1 MHHFSTKDTNT
12 RLYVLRKHA
21 LFKKALKG
29 AQSMLDA
36 GCAALL
42 EDKADY
48 AALLEAKAGCTAL
61 PEDEEG
67 FTEAATPLYMG
78 ARLFRRLYSQEGRH
92 YLKQAA

>member
-1 MHHFSTKDTNT
+1 M
-12 RLYVLRKHA
+12 LRTHA

-61 PEDEEG
+61 PIDVDES
-67 FTEAATPLYMG
+67 FAVP
-78 ARLFRRLYSQEGRH
+78 
-92 YLKQAA
+92 

>member
-21 LFKKALKG
+21 LIKKALQG

-42 EDKADY
+42 QNEYKLIEHQAKLQRCAVQLCPSPRNARSISAQLVDSRGLLHHPWDGKA
-48 AALLEAKAGCTAL
+48 
-61 PEDEEG
+61 
-67 FTEAATPLYMG
+67 
-78 ARLFRRLYSQEGRH
+78 
-92 YLKQAA
+92 

>member
-21 LFKKALKG
+21 LFKKAVKG

-42 EDKADY
+42 ED
-48 AALLEAKAGCTAL
+48 
-61 PEDEEG
+61 ED
-67 FTEAATPLYMG
+67 
-78 ARLFRRLYSQEGRH
+78 RLFSTVNPDMSVNQMTFS
-92 YLKQAA
+92 

>member
-61 PEDEEG
+61 PEDHPS
-67 FTEAATPLYMG
+67 PLP
-78 ARLFRRLYSQEGRH
+78 AIVCF
-92 YLKQAA
+92 